1 MRLKPI
7 STSNGDRHS
16 GVLWAVLCLFVLC
29 LLPALAQKK
38 VKTAPQTDDRVY
50 LVHSDELRYDQ
61 FGPVPDAQIVKGK
74 VQFMHKGARM
84 WCDSAYFYQ
93 QTNSFRAFGHV
104 RMVQGD
110 TLSLTC
116 ERAFYDGQAQMMEA
130 RQNVWLKHRGQT
142 LNTDSLN
149 YDRLYNNAY
158 FFEGGTLT
166 DKNQKLVADWGQY
179 NTQTRE
185 AVFYYNVKMIEGDR
199 VITTDTLHYD
209 TQSSMAHVL
218 GPSKITSKTGVIE
231 TRDGYFDTKTSKSKL
246 FGRSTV
252 NDKDKT
258 ITGDSLYYDDKTG
271 QSEGYGDVIYVDKK
285 NNNSLLCQRFNYN
298 EKTGK
303 GWATGKLLAKDY
315 SQKDT
320 LYVHADSVKLFTYN
334 INTDSVYRLAHCFR
348 HVRAYRTD
356 VQAVCDSMV
365 ANSKD
370 SCLTMYRDPIVWNA
384 NRQLLGEVIKIYMQD
399 STVREAHVLGQALS
413 VEQMPDSVH
422 FNQLS
427 SRDMFAYFVE
437 GNVRRNDAISNVR
450 SIYYSV
456 DEKDSTLIGLNYLET
471 DTMRMYISPQRKL
484 EKIWTCRFEATLYPM
499 TQIPPGKERLE
510 AFGWFDYVR
519 PLNKDDLYEW
529 RPKAAGTELKKVQP
543 RVLPKQRLDDD
554 EKSGGNTNS
563 DKEKTTEQ
571 ATKQL
576 AVDDENNTDAVATK
590 AKSAVKAS
598 AKKGSSA
605 ATAKKSTAKNRI
617 TTANRKSK

>member
-1 MRLKPI
+1 MRLKTI
-7 STSNGDRHS
+7 STSNGDWHS
-16 GVLWAVLCLFVLC
+16 GALWALLCLFVLS

-38 VKTAPQTDDRVY
+38 VKTAPKTDDRVY

-61 FGPVPDAQIVKGK
+61 YGLVPDAQIVKGN
-74 VQFMHKGARM
+74 VQFMHKGAKM

-110 TLSLTC
+110 TLSC
-116 ERAFYDGQAQMMEA
+116 ESAYYDGQAQLMEA
-130 RQNVWLKHRGQT
+130 RKNVWLKHRGQT

-185 AVFYYNVKMIEGDR
+185 AVFYYNVKMIENDR
-199 VITTDTLHYD
+199 IITTDTLQYN
-209 TQSSMAHVL
+209 TLTSMAHVL
-218 GPSKITSKTGVIE
+218 GPSQITSKTGVIE
-231 TRDGYFDTKTSKSKL
+231 TRDGYLNTKTSMSTL
-246 FGRSTV
+246 YGRSTV

-271 QSEGYGDVIYVDKK
+271 QSEGYGDVVYVDKK
-285 NNNSLLCQRFNYN
+285 NKNSLLCQRFKYN
-298 EKTGK
+298 EKTGA

-320 LYVHADSVKLFTYN
+320 LYVHADSVKFFTYN
-334 INTDSVYRLAHCFR
+334 INTDSVYRMAHCFK
-348 HVRAYRTD
+348 HVRAYRH

-399 STVREAHVLGQALS
+399 STVKEAHVLGQALS

-427 SRDMFAYFVE
+427 SKDMFAYFID
-437 GNVRRNDAISNVR
+437 GNVRRNDAVSNVR
-450 SIYYSV
+450 SIYFSV
-456 DEKDSTLIGLNYLET
+456 DDKDSTLIGLNYLET
-471 DTMRMYISPQRKL
+471 DTMRMFISAERQL
-484 EKIWTCRFEATLYPM
+484 QKIWTCRFEATLYPM
-499 TQIPPGKERLE
+499 SQIPPGKEKLE

-519 PLNKDDLYEW
+519 PLNKDDLFEW
-529 RPKAAGTELKKVQP
+529 RPKAAGSELKKVQP
-543 RVLPKQRLDDD
+543 RTLPKQRLNDEDGTKQSNAQVPTQATGNVAD
-554 EKSGGNTNS
+554 EKI
-563 DKEKTTEQ
+563 
-571 ATKQL
+571 
-576 AVDDENNTDAVATK
+576 VDAVKTDGSAAAK
-590 AKSAVKAS
+590 AKSASAS
-598 AKKGSSA
+598 NAKTTK
-605 ATAKKSTAKNRI
+605 KKSSTSSTTKKTAAKG
-617 TTANRKSK
+617 

>member
-1 MRLKPI
+1 MRLKTI
-7 STSNGDRHS
+7 STSNGDWHS
-16 GVLWAVLCLFVLC
+16 GALWALLCLFVLS

-38 VKTAPQTDDRVY
+38 VKTAPKTDDRVY

-61 FGPVPDAQIVKGK
+61 YGLVPDAQIVKGH
-74 VQFMHKGARM
+74 VQFMHKGAKM

-116 ERAFYDGQAQMMEA
+116 ERAYYDGQAQLMEA
-130 RQNVWLKHRGQT
+130 RKNVWLKHRGQT

-185 AVFYYNVKMIEGDR
+185 AVFYYNVKMIENDR
-199 VITTDTLHYD
+199 IITTDTLQYN
-209 TQSSMAHVL
+209 TLTSMAHVL
-218 GPSKITSKTGVIE
+218 GPSQITSKTGVIE
-231 TRDGYFDTKTSKSKL
+231 TRDGYLNTKTSMSTL
-246 FGRSTV
+246 YGRSTV

-271 QSEGYGDVIYVDKK
+271 QSEGYGDVVYVDKK
-285 NNNSLLCQRFNYN
+285 NKNSLLCQRFKYN
-298 EKTGK
+298 EKTGI
-303 GWATGKLLAKDY
+303 GWATGKLFAKDY

-320 LYVHADSVKLFTYN
+320 LYVHADSVKFFTYN
-334 INTDSVYRLAHCFR
+334 INTDSVYRMAHCFK
-348 HVRAYRTD
+348 HVRAYRQD

-399 STVREAHVLGQALS
+399 STVKEAHVLGQALS

-427 SRDMFAYFVE
+427 SKDMFAYFID
-437 GNVRRNDAISNVR
+437 GNVRRNDAVSNVR
-450 SIYYSV
+450 SIYFSV
-456 DEKDSTLIGLNYLET
+456 DDKDSTLIGLNYLET
-471 DTMRMYISPQRKL
+471 DTMRMFISAERQL
-484 EKIWTCRFEATLYPM
+484 QKIWTCRFEATLYPM
-499 TQIPPGKERLE
+499 SQIPPGKEKLE

-519 PLNKDDLYEW
+519 PLNKDDLFEW
-529 RPKAAGTELKKVQP
+529 RPKAAGSELKKVQP
-543 RVLPKQRLDDD
+543 RTLPKQRLNDEDGTKQSNAQVPTQATGNVAD
-554 EKSGGNTNS
+554 EKI
-563 DKEKTTEQ
+563 
-571 ATKQL
+571 
-576 AVDDENNTDAVATK
+576 VDAVKTDGSAAAK
-590 AKSAVKAS
+590 AKSASAS
-598 AKKGSSA
+598 NAKTTK
-605 ATAKKSTAKNRI
+605 KKSSTSSTTKKTAAKG
-617 TTANRKSK
+617 

>member
-1 MRLKPI
+1 MRLKTI
-7 STSNGDRHS
+7 STSNGDWHS
-16 GVLWAVLCLFVLC
+16 GALWALLCLFVLS
-29 LLPALAQKK
+29 LLPALAKKK
-38 VKTAPQTDDRVY
+38 VKTAPKTDDRVY

-61 FGPVPDAQIVKGK
+61 YGLVPDAQIVKGH
-74 VQFMHKGARM
+74 VQFMHKGAKM

-116 ERAFYDGQAQMMEA
+116 ERAYYDGQAQLMEA
-130 RQNVWLKHRGQT
+130 RKNVWLKHRGQT

-185 AVFYYNVKMIEGDR
+185 AVFYYNVKMIENDR
-199 VITTDTLHYD
+199 IITTDTLQYN
-209 TQSSMAHVL
+209 TLTSMAHVL
-218 GPSKITSKTGVIE
+218 GPSQITSKTGVIE
-231 TRDGYFDTKTSKSKL
+231 TRDGYLNTKTSMSTL
-246 FGRSTV
+246 YGRSTV

-271 QSEGYGDVIYVDKK
+271 QSEGYGDVVYVDKK
-285 NNNSLLCQRFNYN
+285 NKNSLLCQRFKYN
-298 EKTGK
+298 EKTGV
-303 GWATGKLLAKDY
+303 GWATGKLFAKDY

-320 LYVHADSVKLFTYN
+320 LYVHADSVKFFTYN
-334 INTDSVYRLAHCFR
+334 INTDSVYRMAHCFK
-348 HVRAYRTD
+348 HVRAYRQD

-399 STVREAHVLGQALS
+399 STVKEAHVLGQALS

-427 SRDMFAYFVE
+427 SKDMFAYFID
-437 GNVRRNDAISNVR
+437 GNVRRNDAVSNVR
-450 SIYYSV
+450 SIYFSV
-456 DEKDSTLIGLNYLET
+456 DDKDSTLIGLNYLET
-471 DTMRMYISPQRKL
+471 DTMRMFISAERQL
-484 EKIWTCRFEATLYPM
+484 QKIWTCRFEATLYPM
-499 TQIPPGKERLE
+499 SQIPPGKEKLE

-519 PLNKDDLYEW
+519 PLNKDDLFEW
-529 RPKAAGTELKKVQP
+529 RPKAAGSELKKVQP
-543 RVLPKQRLDDD
+543 RTLPKQRLNDEDGTKQSNAQVPTQATGNVAD
-554 EKSGGNTNS
+554 EKI
-563 DKEKTTEQ
+563 
-571 ATKQL
+571 
-576 AVDDENNTDAVATK
+576 VDAVKTDGSAAAK
-590 AKSAVKAS
+590 AKSASAS
-598 AKKGSSA
+598 NAKTTK
-605 ATAKKSTAKNRI
+605 KKSSTSSTTKKTAAKG
-617 TTANRKSK
+617 

>member
-1 MRLKPI
+1 MRLKTI
-7 STSNGDRHS
+7 STSNGDWHS
-16 GVLWAVLCLFVLC
+16 GALWALLCLFVLS

-38 VKTAPQTDDRVY
+38 VKTAPKTDDRVY

-61 FGPVPDAQIVKGK
+61 YGLVPDAQIVKGN
-74 VQFMHKGARM
+74 VQFMHKGAKM

-116 ERAFYDGQAQMMEA
+116 ERAYYDGQAQLMEA
-130 RQNVWLKHRGQT
+130 RKNVWLKHRGQT

-185 AVFYYNVKMIEGDR
+185 AVFYYNVKMIENDR
-199 VITTDTLHYD
+199 IIATDTLQYN
-209 TQSSMAHVL
+209 TLTSMAHVL
-218 GPSKITSKTGVIE
+218 GPSQITSKTGVIE
-231 TRDGYFDTKTSKSKL
+231 TRDGYLNTKTSMSTL
-246 FGRSTV
+246 YGRSTV

-271 QSEGYGDVIYVDKK
+271 QSEGYGDVVYVDKK
-285 NNNSLLCQRFNYN
+285 NKNSLLCQRFKYN
-298 EKTGK
+298 EKTGV

-320 LYVHADSVKLFTYN
+320 LYVHADSVKFFTYN
-334 INTDSVYRLAHCFR
+334 INTDSVYRMAHCFK
-348 HVRAYRTD
+348 HVRAYRQD

-399 STVREAHVLGQALS
+399 STVKEAHVLGQALS

-427 SRDMFAYFVE
+427 SKDMFAYFID
-437 GNVRRNDAISNVR
+437 GNVRRNDAVSNVR
-450 SIYYSV
+450 SIYFSV
-456 DEKDSTLIGLNYLET
+456 DDKDSTLIGLNYLET
-471 DTMRMYISPQRKL
+471 DTMRMFISAERQL
-484 EKIWTCRFEATLYPM
+484 QKIWTCRFEATLYPM
-499 TQIPPGKERLE
+499 SQIPPGKEKLE

-519 PLNKDDLYEW
+519 PLNKDDLFEW
-529 RPKAAGTELKKVQP
+529 RPKAAGSELKKVQP
-543 RVLPKQRLDDD
+543 RTLPKQRLNDADGTKQSNAQVPTQATGNVAD
-554 EKSGGNTNS
+554 EKI
-563 DKEKTTEQ
+563 
-571 ATKQL
+571 
-576 AVDDENNTDAVATK
+576 VDAVKTDGSAAAK
-590 AKSAVKAS
+590 AKSASAS
-598 AKKGSSA
+598 NAKTTK
-605 ATAKKSTAKNRI
+605 KKSSTSSTTKKTAAKG
-617 TTANRKSK
+617 

>member
-1 MRLKPI
+1 MRLKTI
-7 STSNGDRHS
+7 STSNGDWHS
-16 GVLWAVLCLFVLC
+16 GALWALLCLFVLS

-38 VKTAPQTDDRVY
+38 VKTAPKTDDRVY

-61 FGPVPDAQIVKGK
+61 YGLVPDAQIVKGH
-74 VQFMHKGARM
+74 VQFMHKGAKM

-116 ERAFYDGQAQMMEA
+116 ERAYYDGQAQLMEA
-130 RQNVWLKHRGQT
+130 RKNVWLKHRGQT

-185 AVFYYNVKMIEGDR
+185 AVFYYNVKMIENDR
-199 VITTDTLHYD
+199 IITTDTLQYN
-209 TQSSMAHVL
+209 TLTSMAHVL
-218 GPSKITSKTGVIE
+218 GPSQITSKTGVIE
-231 TRDGYFDTKTSKSKL
+231 TRDGYLNTKTSMSTL
-246 FGRSTV
+246 YGRSTV

-271 QSEGYGDVIYVDKK
+271 QSEGYGDVVYVDKK
-285 NNNSLLCQRFNYN
+285 NKNSLLCQRFKYN
-298 EKTGK
+298 EKTGA

-320 LYVHADSVKLFTYN
+320 LYVHADSVKFFTYN
-334 INTDSVYRLAHCFR
+334 INTDSVYRMAHCFK
-348 HVRAYRTD
+348 HVRAYRQD

-399 STVREAHVLGQALS
+399 STVKEAHVLGQALS

-427 SRDMFAYFVE
+427 SKDMFAYFID
-437 GNVRRNDAISNVR
+437 GNVRRNDAVSNVR
-450 SIYYSV
+450 SIYFSV
-456 DEKDSTLIGLNYLET
+456 DDKDSTLIGLNYLET
-471 DTMRMYISPQRKL
+471 DTMRMFISAERQL
-484 EKIWTCRFEATLYPM
+484 QKIWTCRFEATLYPM
-499 TQIPPGKERLE
+499 SQIPPGKEKLE

-519 PLNKDDLYEW
+519 PLNKDDLFEW
-529 RPKAAGTELKKVQP
+529 RPKAAGSELKKVQP
-543 RVLPKQRLDDD
+543 RTLPKQRLNDEDGTKQSNAQVPTQATGNVAD
-554 EKSGGNTNS
+554 EKI
-563 DKEKTTEQ
+563 
-571 ATKQL
+571 
-576 AVDDENNTDAVATK
+576 VDAVKTGGSAAAK
-590 AKSAVKAS
+590 AKSASAS
-598 AKKGSSA
+598 NAKTTK
-605 ATAKKSTAKNRI
+605 KKSSTSSTTKKTAAKG
-617 TTANRKSK
+617 

>member
-1 MRLKPI
+1 MRLKTI
-7 STSNGDRHS
+7 STSNGDWHS
-16 GVLWAVLCLFVLC
+16 GALWALLCLFVLS

-38 VKTAPQTDDRVY
+38 VKTAPKTDDRVY

-61 FGPVPDAQIVKGK
+61 YGLVPDAQIVKGN
-74 VQFMHKGARM
+74 VQFMHKGAKM

-116 ERAFYDGQAQMMEA
+116 ERAYYDGQAQLMEA
-130 RQNVWLKHRGQT
+130 RKNVWLKHRGQT

-185 AVFYYNVKMIEGDR
+185 AVFYYNVKMIENDR
-199 VITTDTLHYD
+199 IITTDTLQYN
-209 TQSSMAHVL
+209 TLTSMAHVL
-218 GPSKITSKTGVIE
+218 GPSQITSKTGVIE
-231 TRDGYFDTKTSKSKL
+231 TRDGYLNTKTSMSTL
-246 FGRSTV
+246 YGRSTV

-271 QSEGYGDVIYVDKK
+271 QSEGYGDVVYVDKK
-285 NNNSLLCQRFNYN
+285 NKNSLLCQRFKYN
-298 EKTGK
+298 EKTGA

-320 LYVHADSVKLFTYN
+320 LYVHADSVKFFTYN
-334 INTDSVYRLAHCFR
+334 INTDSVYRMAHCFK
-348 HVRAYRTD
+348 HVRAYRQD

-399 STVREAHVLGQALS
+399 STVKEAHVLGQALS

-427 SRDMFAYFVE
+427 SKDMFAYFID
-437 GNVRRNDAISNVR
+437 GNVRRNDAVSNVR
-450 SIYYSV
+450 SIYFSV
-456 DEKDSTLIGLNYLET
+456 DDKDSTLIGLNYLET
-471 DTMRMYISPQRKL
+471 DTMRMFISAERQL
-484 EKIWTCRFEATLYPM
+484 QKIWTCRFDATLYPM
-499 TQIPPGKERLE
+499 SQIPPGKEKLE

-519 PLNKDDLYEW
+519 PLNKDDLFEW
-529 RPKAAGTELKKVQP
+529 RPKAAGSELKKVQP
-543 RVLPKQRLDDD
+543 RTLPKQRLNDEDGTKQSNAQVPTQATGNVAD
-554 EKSGGNTNS
+554 EKI
-563 DKEKTTEQ
+563 
-571 ATKQL
+571 
-576 AVDDENNTDAVATK
+576 VDAVKTDGSAAAK
-590 AKSAVKAS
+590 AKSASAS
-598 AKKGSSA
+598 NAKTTK
-605 ATAKKSTAKNRI
+605 KKSSTSSTTKKTAAKG
-617 TTANRKSK
+617 

>member
-1 MRLKPI
+1 MRLKTI
-7 STSNGDRHS
+7 STSNGDWHS
-16 GVLWAVLCLFVLC
+16 GALWALLCLFVLS

-38 VKTAPQTDDRVY
+38 VKTAPKTDDRVY

-61 FGPVPDAQIVKGK
+61 YGLVPDAQIVKGN
-74 VQFMHKGARM
+74 VQFMHKGAKM

-116 ERAFYDGQAQMMEA
+116 ERAYYDGQAQLMEA
-130 RQNVWLKHRGQT
+130 RKNVWLKHRGQT

-185 AVFYYNVKMIEGDR
+185 AVFYYNVKMIENDR
-199 VITTDTLHYD
+199 IITTDTLQYN
-209 TQSSMAHVL
+209 TLTSMAHVL
-218 GPSKITSKTGVIE
+218 GPSQMTSKTGVIE
-231 TRDGYFDTKTSKSKL
+231 TRDGYLNTKTSMSTL
-246 FGRSTV
+246 YGRSTV

-271 QSEGYGDVIYVDKK
+271 QSEGYGDVVYVDKK
-285 NNNSLLCQRFNYN
+285 NKNSLLCQRFKYN
-298 EKTGK
+298 EKTGV
-303 GWATGKLLAKDY
+303 GWATGKLFAKDY

-320 LYVHADSVKLFTYN
+320 LYVHADSVKFFTYN
-334 INTDSVYRLAHCFR
+334 INTDSVYRMAHCFK
-348 HVRAYRTD
+348 HVRAYRQD

-399 STVREAHVLGQALS
+399 STVKEAHVLGQALS

-427 SRDMFAYFVE
+427 SKDMFAYFID
-437 GNVRRNDAISNVR
+437 GNVRRNDAVSNVR
-450 SIYYSV
+450 SIYFSV
-456 DEKDSTLIGLNYLET
+456 DDKDSTLIGLNYLET
-471 DTMRMYISPQRKL
+471 DTMRMFISAERQL
-484 EKIWTCRFEATLYPM
+484 QKIWTCRFEATLYPM
-499 TQIPPGKERLE
+499 SQIPPGKEKLE

-519 PLNKDDLYEW
+519 PLNKDDLFEW
-529 RPKAAGTELKKVQP
+529 RPKAAGSELKKVQP
-543 RVLPKQRLDDD
+543 RTLPKQRLNDEDGTKQSNAQVPTQATGNVAD
-554 EKSGGNTNS
+554 EKI
-563 DKEKTTEQ
+563 
-571 ATKQL
+571 
-576 AVDDENNTDAVATK
+576 VDAVKTDGSAAAK
-590 AKSAVKAS
+590 AKSASAS
-598 AKKGSSA
+598 NAKTTK
-605 ATAKKSTAKNRI
+605 KKSSTSSTTKKTAAKG
-617 TTANRKSK
+617 

>member
-1 MRLKPI
+1 MRLKTI
-7 STSNGDRHS
+7 STSNGDWHS
-16 GVLWAVLCLFVLC
+16 GALWALLCLFVLS

-38 VKTAPQTDDRVY
+38 VKTAPKTDDRVY

-61 FGPVPDAQIVKGK
+61 YGLVPDAQIVKGN
-74 VQFMHKGARM
+74 VQFMHKGAKM

-116 ERAFYDGQAQMMEA
+116 ERAYYDGQAQLMEA
-130 RQNVWLKHRGQT
+130 RKNVWLKHRGQT

-166 DKNQKLVADWGQY
+166 DKSQKLVADWGQY

-185 AVFYYNVKMIEGDR
+185 AVFYYNVKMIENDR
-199 VITTDTLHYD
+199 IITTDTLQYN
-209 TQSSMAHVL
+209 TLTSMAHVL
-218 GPSKITSKTGVIE
+218 GPSQITSKTGVIE
-231 TRDGYFDTKTSKSKL
+231 TRDGYLNTKTSMSTL
-246 FGRSTV
+246 YGRSTV

-271 QSEGYGDVIYVDKK
+271 QSEGYGEVVYVDKK
-285 NNNSLLCQRFNYN
+285 NKNSLLCQRFKYN
-298 EKTGK
+298 EKTGA

-320 LYVHADSVKLFTYN
+320 LYVHADSVKFFTYN
-334 INTDSVYRLAHCFR
+334 INTDSVYRMAHCFK
-348 HVRAYRTD
+348 HVRAYRQD

-399 STVREAHVLGQALS
+399 STVKEAHVLGQALS

-427 SRDMFAYFVE
+427 SKDMFAYFID
-437 GNVRRNDAISNVR
+437 GNVRRNDAVSNVR
-450 SIYYSV
+450 SIYFSV
-456 DEKDSTLIGLNYLET
+456 DDKDSTLIGLNYLET
-471 DTMRMYISPQRKL
+471 DTMRMFISAERQL
-484 EKIWTCRFEATLYPM
+484 QKIWTCRFEATLYPM
-499 TQIPPGKERLE
+499 SQIPPGKEKLE

-519 PLNKDDLYEW
+519 PLNKDDLFEW
-529 RPKAAGTELKKVQP
+529 RPKAAGSELKKVQP
-543 RVLPKQRLDDD
+543 RTLPKQRLNDEDGTKQSNAQVPTQATGNVAD
-554 EKSGGNTNS
+554 EKI
-563 DKEKTTEQ
+563 
-571 ATKQL
+571 
-576 AVDDENNTDAVATK
+576 VDAVKTDGSAAAK
-590 AKSAVKAS
+590 AKSASAS
-598 AKKGSSA
+598 NAKTTK
-605 ATAKKSTAKNRI
+605 KKSSTSSTTKKTAAKG
-617 TTANRKSK
+617 

>member
-1 MRLKPI
+1 MRLKTI
-7 STSNGDRHS
+7 STSNGDWHS
-16 GVLWAVLCLFVLC
+16 GALWALLCLFVLS

-38 VKTAPQTDDRVY
+38 VKTAPKTDDRVY

-61 FGPVPDAQIVKGK
+61 YGLVPDAQIVKGN
-74 VQFMHKGARM
+74 VQFMHKGAKM

-116 ERAFYDGQAQMMEA
+116 ERAYYDGQAQLMEA
-130 RQNVWLKHRGQT
+130 RKNVWLKHRGQT

-185 AVFYYNVKMIEGDR
+185 AVFYYNVKMIENDR
-199 VITTDTLHYD
+199 IITTDTLQYN
-209 TQSSMAHVL
+209 TLTSMAHVL
-218 GPSKITSKTGVIE
+218 GPSQITSKTGVIE
-231 TRDGYFDTKTSKSKL
+231 TRDGYLNTKTSMSTL
-246 FGRSTV
+246 YGRSTV

-271 QSEGYGDVIYVDKK
+271 QSEGYGDVVYVDKK
-285 NNNSLLCQRFNYN
+285 NKNSLLCQRFKYN
-298 EKTGK
+298 EKTGA

-320 LYVHADSVKLFTYN
+320 LYVHADSVKFFTYN
-334 INTDSVYRLAHCFR
+334 INTDSVYRMAHCFK
-348 HVRAYRTD
+348 HVRAYRQD

-399 STVREAHVLGQALS
+399 STVKEAHVLGQALS

-427 SRDMFAYFVE
+427 SKDMFAYFID
-437 GNVRRNDAISNVR
+437 GNVRRNDAVSNVR
-450 SIYYSV
+450 SIYFSV
-456 DEKDSTLIGLNYLET
+456 DDKDSTLIGLNYLET
-471 DTMRMYISPQRKL
+471 DTMRMFISAERQL
-484 EKIWTCRFEATLYPM
+484 QKIWTCRFEATLYPM
-499 TQIPPGKERLE
+499 SQIPPGKEKLE

-519 PLNKDDLYEW
+519 PLNKDDLFEW
-529 RPKAAGTELKKVQP
+529 RPKAAGSELKKVQP
-543 RVLPKQRLDDD
+543 RTLPKQRLNDEDGTKQSNAQVPTQATGNVAD
-554 EKSGGNTNS
+554 EKI
-563 DKEKTTEQ
+563 
-571 ATKQL
+571 
-576 AVDDENNTDAVATK
+576 VDAVKTDGSAAAK
-590 AKSAVKAS
+590 AKS
-598 AKKGSSA
+598 SSA
-605 ATAKKSTAKNRI
+605 SNVKTTKKKSSTSSTTKKTAAKG
-617 TTANRKSK
+617 

>member
-1 MRLKPI
+1 MRLKTI
-7 STSNGDRHS
+7 STSNGDWHS
-16 GVLWAVLCLFVLC
+16 GALWALLCLFVLS

-38 VKTAPQTDDRVY
+38 VKTAPKTDDRVY

-61 FGPVPDAQIVKGK
+61 YGLVPDAQIVKGN
-74 VQFMHKGARM
+74 VQFMHKGAKM

-116 ERAFYDGQAQMMEA
+116 ERAYYDGQAQLMEA
-130 RQNVWLKHRGQT
+130 RKNVWLKHRGQT

-185 AVFYYNVKMIEGDR
+185 AVFYYNVKMIENDR
-199 VITTDTLHYD
+199 IITTDTLQYN
-209 TQSSMAHVL
+209 TLTSMAHVL
-218 GPSKITSKTGVIE
+218 GPSQITSKTGVIE
-231 TRDGYFDTKTSKSKL
+231 TRDGYLNTKTSMSTL
-246 FGRSTV
+246 YGRSTV

-271 QSEGYGDVIYVDKK
+271 QSEGYGDVVYVDKK
-285 NNNSLLCQRFNYN
+285 NKNSLLCQRFKYN
-298 EKTGK
+298 EKTGA

-320 LYVHADSVKLFTYN
+320 LYVHADSVKFFTYN
-334 INTDSVYRLAHCFR
+334 INTDSVYRMAHCFK
-348 HVRAYRTD
+348 HVRAYRQD

-399 STVREAHVLGQALS
+399 STVKEAHVLGQALS

-427 SRDMFAYFVE
+427 SKDMFAYFID
-437 GNVRRNDAISNVR
+437 GNVRRNDAVSNVR
-450 SIYYSV
+450 SIYFSV
-456 DEKDSTLIGLNYLET
+456 DDKDSTLIGLNYLET
-471 DTMRMYISPQRKL
+471 DTMRMFISAERQL
-484 EKIWTCRFEATLYPM
+484 QKIWTCRFEATLYPM
-499 TQIPPGKERLE
+499 SQIPPGKEKLE

-519 PLNKDDLYEW
+519 PLNKDDLFEW
-529 RPKAAGTELKKVQP
+529 RPKAAGSELKKVQP
-543 RVLPKQRLDDD
+543 RTLPKQRLND
-554 EKSGGNTNS
+554 EDG
-563 DKEKTTEQ
+563 
-571 ATKQL
+571 TKQSN
-576 AVDDENNTDAVATK
+576 AQVPTQTTGNVAEEKIVDAVKTDGSAAAK
-590 AKSAVKAS
+590 AKSVLAS
-598 AKKGSSA
+598 NGKTTK
-605 ATAKKSTAKNRI
+605 KKSSTLSKTKKTAAKR
-617 TTANRKSK
+617 

>member
-1 MRLKPI
+1 MRLKTI
-7 STSNGDRHS
+7 STSNGDWHS
-16 GVLWAVLCLFVLC
+16 GALWALLCLFVLS

-38 VKTAPQTDDRVY
+38 VKTAPKTDDRVY

-61 FGPVPDAQIVKGK
+61 YGLVPDAQIVKGN
-74 VQFMHKGARM
+74 VQFMHKGAKM

-116 ERAFYDGQAQMMEA
+116 ERAYYDGQAQLMEA
-130 RQNVWLKHRGQT
+130 RKNVWLKHRGQT

-185 AVFYYNVKMIEGDR
+185 AVFYYNVKMIENDR
-199 VITTDTLHYD
+199 IITTDTLQYN
-209 TQSSMAHVL
+209 TLTSMAHVL
-218 GPSKITSKTGVIE
+218 GPSQITSKTGVIE
-231 TRDGYFDTKTSKSKL
+231 TRDGYLNTKTSMSTL
-246 FGRSTV
+246 YGRSTV

-271 QSEGYGDVIYVDKK
+271 QSEGYGDVVYVDKK
-285 NNNSLLCQRFNYN
+285 NKNSLLCQRFKYN
-298 EKTGK
+298 EKTGT

-320 LYVHADSVKLFTYN
+320 LYVHADSVKFFTYN
-334 INTDSVYRLAHCFR
+334 INTDSVYRMAHCFK
-348 HVRAYRTD
+348 HVRAYRQD

-399 STVREAHVLGQALS
+399 STVKEAHVLGQALS
-413 VEQMPDSVH
+413 VEQMSDSVH

-427 SRDMFAYFVE
+427 SKDMFAYFID
-437 GNVRRNDAISNVR
+437 GNVRRNDAVSNVR
-450 SIYYSV
+450 SIYFSV
-456 DEKDSTLIGLNYLET
+456 DDKDSTLIGLNYLET
-471 DTMRMYISPQRKL
+471 DTMRMFISAERQL
-484 EKIWTCRFEATLYPM
+484 QKIWTCRFEATLYPM
-499 TQIPPGKERLE
+499 SQIPPGKEKLE

-519 PLNKDDLYEW
+519 PLNKDDLFEW
-529 RPKAAGTELKKVQP
+529 RPKAAGSELKKVQP
-543 RVLPKQRLDDD
+543 RTLPKQRLND
-554 EKSGGNTNS
+554 EDG
-563 DKEKTTEQ
+563 
-571 ATKQL
+571 TKQSN
-576 AVDDENNTDAVATK
+576 AQVPTQTTGNVAEEKIVDAVKTDGSAAAK
-590 AKSAVKAS
+590 AKSASAS
-598 AKKGSSA
+598 NAKTTK
-605 ATAKKSTAKNRI
+605 KKSSTSSTTKKTAAKG
-617 TTANRKSK
+617 

>member
-1 MRLKPI
+1 MRLKTI
-7 STSNGDRHS
+7 STSNGDWHS
-16 GVLWAVLCLFVLC
+16 GALWALLCLFVLS

-38 VKTAPQTDDRVY
+38 VKTAPKTDDRVY

-61 FGPVPDAQIVKGK
+61 YGLVPDAQIVKGN
-74 VQFMHKGARM
+74 VQFMHKGAKM

-116 ERAFYDGQAQMMEA
+116 ERAYYDGQAQLMEA
-130 RQNVWLKHRGQT
+130 RKNVWLKHRGQT

-185 AVFYYNVKMIEGDR
+185 AVFYYNVKMIENDR
-199 VITTDTLHYD
+199 IITTDTLQYN
-209 TQSSMAHVL
+209 TLTSMAHVL
-218 GPSKITSKTGVIE
+218 GPSQITSKTGVIE
-231 TRDGYFDTKTSKSKL
+231 TRDGYLNTKTSMSTL
-246 FGRSTV
+246 YGRSTV

-271 QSEGYGDVIYVDKK
+271 QSEGYGDVVYVDKK
-285 NNNSLLCQRFNYN
+285 NKNSLLCQRFKYN
-298 EKTGK
+298 EKTGV
-303 GWATGKLLAKDY
+303 GWATGKLFAKDY

-320 LYVHADSVKLFTYN
+320 LYVHADSVKFFTYN
-334 INTDSVYRLAHCFR
+334 INTDSVYRMAHCFK
-348 HVRAYRTD
+348 HVRAYRQD

-399 STVREAHVLGQALS
+399 STVKEAHVLGQALS

-427 SRDMFAYFVE
+427 SKDMFAYFID
-437 GNVRRNDAISNVR
+437 GNVRRNDAVSNVR
-450 SIYYSV
+450 SIYFSV
-456 DEKDSTLIGLNYLET
+456 DDKDSTLIGLNYLET
-471 DTMRMYISPQRKL
+471 DTMRMFISAERQL
-484 EKIWTCRFEATLYPM
+484 QKIWTCRFEATLYPM
-499 TQIPPGKERLE
+499 SQIPPGKEKLE

-519 PLNKDDLYEW
+519 PLNKDDLFEW
-529 RPKAAGTELKKVQP
+529 RPKAAGSELKKVQP
-543 RVLPKQRLDDD
+543 RTLSKQRLNDEDGTKQSNAQVPTQATGNVAD
-554 EKSGGNTNS
+554 EKI
-563 DKEKTTEQ
+563 
-571 ATKQL
+571 
-576 AVDDENNTDAVATK
+576 VDAVKTDGSAAAK
-590 AKSAVKAS
+590 AKSASAS
-598 AKKGSSA
+598 NAKTTK
-605 ATAKKSTAKNRI
+605 KKSSTSSTTKKTAAKG
-617 TTANRKSK
+617 

>member
-1 MRLKPI
+1 MRLKTI
-7 STSNGDRHS
+7 STSNGDWHS
-16 GVLWAVLCLFVLC
+16 GALWALLCLFVLS

-38 VKTAPQTDDRVY
+38 VKTAPKTDDRVY

-61 FGPVPDAQIVKGK
+61 YGLVPDAQIVKGH
-74 VQFMHKGARM
+74 VQFMHKGAKM

-116 ERAFYDGQAQMMEA
+116 ERAYYDGQAQLMEA
-130 RQNVWLKHRGQT
+130 RKNVWLKHRGQT

-185 AVFYYNVKMIEGDR
+185 AVFYYNVKMIENDR
-199 VITTDTLHYD
+199 IITTDTLQYN
-209 TQSSMAHVL
+209 TLTSMAHVL
-218 GPSKITSKTGVIE
+218 GPSQITSKTGVIE
-231 TRDGYFDTKTSKSKL
+231 TRDGYLNTKTSMSTL
-246 FGRSTV
+246 YGRSTV

-271 QSEGYGDVIYVDKK
+271 QSEGYGDVVYVDKK
-285 NNNSLLCQRFNYN
+285 NKNSLLCQRFKYN
-298 EKTGK
+298 EKTGA

-320 LYVHADSVKLFTYN
+320 LYVHADSVKFFTYN
-334 INTDSVYRLAHCFR
+334 INTDSVYRMAHCFK
-348 HVRAYRTD
+348 HVRAYRQD

-399 STVREAHVLGQALS
+399 STVKEAHVLGQALS

-427 SRDMFAYFVE
+427 SKDMFAYFID
-437 GNVRRNDAISNVR
+437 GNVRRNDAVSNVR
-450 SIYYSV
+450 SIYFSV
-456 DEKDSTLIGLNYLET
+456 DDKDSTLIGLNYLET
-471 DTMRMYISPQRKL
+471 DTMRMFISAERQL
-484 EKIWTCRFEATLYPM
+484 QKIWTCRFEATLYPM
-499 TQIPPGKERLE
+499 SQIPPGKEKLE

-519 PLNKDDLYEW
+519 PLNKDDLFEW
-529 RPKAAGTELKKVQP
+529 RPKAAGSELKKVQP
-543 RVLPKQRLDDD
+543 RTLPKQRLNDEDGTKQSNAQVPTQATGNVAD
-554 EKSGGNTNS
+554 EKI
-563 DKEKTTEQ
+563 
-571 ATKQL
+571 
-576 AVDDENNTDAVATK
+576 VDAVKTDGSAAVK
-590 AKSAVKAS
+590 AKSASAS
-598 AKKGSSA
+598 NAKTTK
-605 ATAKKSTAKNRI
+605 KKSSTSSTTKKTAAKR
-617 TTANRKSK
+617 

>member
-1 MRLKPI
+1 MRLKTI
-7 STSNGDRHS
+7 STSNGDWHS
-16 GVLWAVLCLFVLC
+16 GALWALLCLFVLS

-38 VKTAPQTDDRVY
+38 VKTAPKTDDRVY
-50 LVHSDELRYDQ
+50 LVHSDEFRYDQ
-61 FGPVPDAQIVKGK
+61 YGLVPDAQIVKGN
-74 VQFMHKGARM
+74 VQFMHKGAKM

-116 ERAFYDGQAQMMEA
+116 ERAYYDGQAQLMEA
-130 RQNVWLKHRGQT
+130 RKNVWLKHRGQT

-185 AVFYYNVKMIEGDR
+185 AVFYYNVKMIENDR
-199 VITTDTLHYD
+199 IITTDTLQYN
-209 TQSSMAHVL
+209 TLTSMAHVL
-218 GPSKITSKTGVIE
+218 GPSQITSKTGVIE
-231 TRDGYFDTKTSKSKL
+231 TRDGYLNTKTSMSTL
-246 FGRSTV
+246 YGRSTV

-271 QSEGYGDVIYVDKK
+271 QSEGYGDVVYVDKK
-285 NNNSLLCQRFNYN
+285 NKNSLLCQRFKYN
-298 EKTGK
+298 EKTGV
-303 GWATGKLLAKDY
+303 GWATGKLFAKDY

-320 LYVHADSVKLFTYN
+320 LYVHADSVKFFTYN
-334 INTDSVYRLAHCFR
+334 INTDSVYRMAHCFK
-348 HVRAYRTD
+348 HVRAYRQD

-399 STVREAHVLGQALS
+399 STVKEAHVLGQALS

-427 SRDMFAYFVE
+427 SKDMFAYFID
-437 GNVRRNDAISNVR
+437 GNVRRNDAVSNVR
-450 SIYYSV
+450 SIYFSV
-456 DEKDSTLIGLNYLET
+456 DDKDSTLIGLNYLET
-471 DTMRMYISPQRKL
+471 DTMRMFISAERQL
-484 EKIWTCRFEATLYPM
+484 QKIWTCRFEATLYPM
-499 TQIPPGKERLE
+499 SQIPPGKEKLE

-519 PLNKDDLYEW
+519 PLNKDDLFEW
-529 RPKAAGTELKKVQP
+529 RPKAAGSELKKVQP
-543 RVLPKQRLDDD
+543 RTLPKQRLNDEDGTKQSNAQVPTQATGNVAD
-554 EKSGGNTNS
+554 EKI
-563 DKEKTTEQ
+563 
-571 ATKQL
+571 
-576 AVDDENNTDAVATK
+576 VDAVKTDGSAAAK
-590 AKSAVKAS
+590 AKSASAS
-598 AKKGSSA
+598 NAKTTKKKSSTSSTTKKT
-605 ATAKKSTAKNRI
+605 TAKG
-617 TTANRKSK
+617 

>member
-1 MRLKPI
+1 MRLKTI
-7 STSNGDRHS
+7 STSNGDWHS
-16 GVLWAVLCLFVLC
+16 GALWALLCLFVLS

-38 VKTAPQTDDRVY
+38 VKTAPKTDDRVY

-61 FGPVPDAQIVKGK
+61 YGLVPDAQIVKGN
-74 VQFMHKGARM
+74 VQFMHKGAKM

-116 ERAFYDGQAQMMEA
+116 ERAYYDGQAQLMEA
-130 RQNVWLKHRGQT
+130 RKNVWLKHRGQT

-185 AVFYYNVKMIEGDR
+185 AVFYYNVKMIENDR
-199 VITTDTLHYD
+199 IITTDTLQYN
-209 TQSSMAHVL
+209 TLTSMAHVL
-218 GPSKITSKTGVIE
+218 GPSQITSKTGVIE
-231 TRDGYFDTKTSKSKL
+231 TRDGYLNTKTSISTL
-246 FGRSTV
+246 YGRSTV

-271 QSEGYGDVIYVDKK
+271 QSEGYGDVVYVDKK
-285 NNNSLLCQRFNYN
+285 NKNSLLCQRFKYN
-298 EKTGK
+298 EKTGA

-320 LYVHADSVKLFTYN
+320 LYVHADSVKFFTYN
-334 INTDSVYRLAHCFR
+334 INTDSVYRMAHCFK
-348 HVRAYRTD
+348 HVRAYRQD

-399 STVREAHVLGQALS
+399 STVKEAHVLGQALS

-427 SRDMFAYFVE
+427 SKDMFAYFID
-437 GNVRRNDAISNVR
+437 GNVRRNDAVSNVR
-450 SIYYSV
+450 SIYFSV
-456 DEKDSTLIGLNYLET
+456 DDKDSTLIGLNYLET
-471 DTMRMYISPQRKL
+471 DTMRMFISAERQL
-484 EKIWTCRFEATLYPM
+484 QKIWTCRFEATLYPM
-499 TQIPPGKERLE
+499 SQIPPGKEKLE

-519 PLNKDDLYEW
+519 PLNKDDLFEW
-529 RPKAAGTELKKVQP
+529 RPKAAGSELKKVQP
-543 RVLPKQRLDDD
+543 RTLPKQRLNDEDGTKQSNAQVPTQATGNVAD
-554 EKSGGNTNS
+554 EKI
-563 DKEKTTEQ
+563 
-571 ATKQL
+571 
-576 AVDDENNTDAVATK
+576 VDAVKTDGSAAAK
-590 AKSAVKAS
+590 AKSASAS
-598 AKKGSSA
+598 NAKTTK
-605 ATAKKSTAKNRI
+605 KKSSTSSTTKKTAAKG
-617 TTANRKSK
+617 

>member
-1 MRLKPI
+1 MRLKTI
-7 STSNGDRHS
+7 STSNGDWHS
-16 GVLWAVLCLFVLC
+16 GALWALLCLFVLS

-38 VKTAPQTDDRVY
+38 VKTAPKTDDRVY

-61 FGPVPDAQIVKGK
+61 YGLVPDAQIVKGH
-74 VQFMHKGARM
+74 VQFMHKGAKM

-116 ERAFYDGQAQMMEA
+116 ERAYYDGQAQLMEA
-130 RQNVWLKHRGQT
+130 RKNVWLKHRGQT

-185 AVFYYNVKMIEGDR
+185 AVFYYNVKMIENDR
-199 VITTDTLHYD
+199 IITTDTLQYN
-209 TQSSMAHVL
+209 TLTSMAHVL
-218 GPSKITSKTGVIE
+218 GPSQITSKTGVIE
-231 TRDGYFDTKTSKSKL
+231 TRDGYLNTKTSMSTL
-246 FGRSTV
+246 YGRSTV

-271 QSEGYGDVIYVDKK
+271 QSEGYGNVVYVDKK
-285 NNNSLLCQRFNYN
+285 NKNSLLCQRFKYN
-298 EKTGK
+298 EKTGA

-320 LYVHADSVKLFTYN
+320 LYVHADSVKFFTYN
-334 INTDSVYRLAHCFR
+334 INTDSVYRMAHCFK
-348 HVRAYRTD
+348 HVRAYRQD

-399 STVREAHVLGQALS
+399 STVKEAHVLGQALS

-427 SRDMFAYFVE
+427 SKDMFAYFID
-437 GNVRRNDAISNVR
+437 GNVRRNDAVSNVR
-450 SIYYSV
+450 SIYFSV
-456 DEKDSTLIGLNYLET
+456 DDKDSTLIGLNYLET
-471 DTMRMYISPQRKL
+471 DTMRMFISAERQL
-484 EKIWTCRFEATLYPM
+484 QKIWTCRFEATLYPM
-499 TQIPPGKERLE
+499 SQIPPGKEKLE

-519 PLNKDDLYEW
+519 PLNKDDLFEW
-529 RPKAAGTELKKVQP
+529 RPKAAGSELKKVQP
-543 RVLPKQRLDDD
+543 RTLPKQRLNDEDGTKQSNAQVPTQATGNVAD
-554 EKSGGNTNS
+554 EKI
-563 DKEKTTEQ
+563 
-571 ATKQL
+571 
-576 AVDDENNTDAVATK
+576 VDAVKTDGSAAAK
-590 AKSAVKAS
+590 AKSASAS
-598 AKKGSSA
+598 NAKTTK
-605 ATAKKSTAKNRI
+605 KKSSTSSTTKKTAAKR
-617 TTANRKSK
+617 

>member
-1 MRLKPI
+1 MRLKTI
-7 STSNGDRHS
+7 STSNGDWHS
-16 GVLWAVLCLFVLC
+16 GALWALLCLFVLS

-38 VKTAPQTDDRVY
+38 VKTAPKTDDRVY

-61 FGPVPDAQIVKGK
+61 YGLVPDAQIVKGH
-74 VQFMHKGARM
+74 VQFMHKGAKM

-116 ERAFYDGQAQMMEA
+116 ERAYYDGQAQLMEA
-130 RQNVWLKHRGQT
+130 RKNVWLKHRGQT

-185 AVFYYNVKMIEGDR
+185 AVFYYNVKMIENDR
-199 VITTDTLHYD
+199 IITTDTLQYN
-209 TQSSMAHVL
+209 TLTSMAHVL
-218 GPSKITSKTGVIE
+218 GPSQITSKTGVIE
-231 TRDGYFDTKTSKSKL
+231 TRDGYLNTKTSMSTL
-246 FGRSTV
+246 YGRSTV

-271 QSEGYGDVIYVDKK
+271 QSEGYGDVVYVDKK
-285 NNNSLLCQRFNYN
+285 NKNSLLCQRFKYN
-298 EKTGK
+298 EKTGA

-320 LYVHADSVKLFTYN
+320 LYVHADSVKFFTYN
-334 INTDSVYRLAHCFR
+334 INTDSVYRMAHCFK
-348 HVRAYRTD
+348 HVRAYRQD

-399 STVREAHVLGQALS
+399 STVKETHVLGQALS

-427 SRDMFAYFVE
+427 SKDMFAYFID
-437 GNVRRNDAISNVR
+437 GNVRRNDAVSNVR
-450 SIYYSV
+450 SIYFSV
-456 DEKDSTLIGLNYLET
+456 DDKDSTLIGLNYLET
-471 DTMRMYISPQRKL
+471 DTMRMFISAERQL
-484 EKIWTCRFEATLYPM
+484 QKIWTCRFEATLYPM
-499 TQIPPGKERLE
+499 SQIPPGKEKLE

-519 PLNKDDLYEW
+519 PLNKDDLFEW
-529 RPKAAGTELKKVQP
+529 RPKAAGSELKKVQP
-543 RVLPKQRLDDD
+543 RTLPKQRLNDADGTKQSNAQVPTQATGNVAD
-554 EKSGGNTNS
+554 EKI
-563 DKEKTTEQ
+563 
-571 ATKQL
+571 
-576 AVDDENNTDAVATK
+576 VDAVKTDGSAAAK
-590 AKSAVKAS
+590 AKSASAS
-598 AKKGSSA
+598 NAKTTK
-605 ATAKKSTAKNRI
+605 KKSSTSSTTKKTAAKG
-617 TTANRKSK
+617 

>member
-1 MRLKPI
+1 MRLKTI
-7 STSNGDRHS
+7 STSNGDWHS
-16 GVLWAVLCLFVLC
+16 GALWALLCLFVLS

-38 VKTAPQTDDRVY
+38 VKTAPKTDDRVY

-61 FGPVPDAQIVKGK
+61 YGLVPDAQIVKGH
-74 VQFMHKGARM
+74 VQFMHKGAKM

-116 ERAFYDGQAQMMEA
+116 ERAYYDGQAQLMEA
-130 RQNVWLKHRGQT
+130 RKNVWLKHRGQT

-185 AVFYYNVKMIEGDR
+185 AVFYYNVKMIENDR
-199 VITTDTLHYD
+199 IITTDTLQYN
-209 TQSSMAHVL
+209 TLTSMAHVL
-218 GPSKITSKTGVIE
+218 GPSQITSKTGVIE
-231 TRDGYFDTKTSKSKL
+231 TRDGYLNTKTSMSTL
-246 FGRSTV
+246 YGRSTV

-271 QSEGYGDVIYVDKK
+271 QSEGYGDVVYVDKK
-285 NNNSLLCQRFNYN
+285 NKNSLLCQRFKYN
-298 EKTGK
+298 EKTGA

-320 LYVHADSVKLFTYN
+320 LYVHADSVKFFTYN
-334 INTDSVYRLAHCFR
+334 INTDSVYRMAHCFK
-348 HVRAYRTD
+348 HVRAYRQD

-399 STVREAHVLGQALS
+399 STVKEAHVLGQALS

-427 SRDMFAYFVE
+427 SKDMFAYFID
-437 GNVRRNDAISNVR
+437 GNVRRNDAVSNVR
-450 SIYYSV
+450 SIYFSV
-456 DEKDSTLIGLNYLET
+456 DDKDSTLIGLNYLET
-471 DTMRMYISPQRKL
+471 DTMRMFISAERQL
-484 EKIWTCRFEATLYPM
+484 QKIWTCRFEATLYPM
-499 TQIPPGKERLE
+499 SQIPPGKEKLE

-519 PLNKDDLYEW
+519 PLNKDDLFEW
-529 RPKAAGTELKKVQP
+529 RPKAAGSELKKVQP
-543 RVLPKQRLDDD
+543 RTLPKQRLNDEDGTKQSNAQVPTQATGNVAD
-554 EKSGGNTNS
+554 EKI
-563 DKEKTTEQ
+563 
-571 ATKQL
+571 
-576 AVDDENNTDAVATK
+576 VDAVKTDGSAAVK
-590 AKSAVKAS
+590 AKSASAS
-598 AKKGSSA
+598 NAKTTK
-605 ATAKKSTAKNRI
+605 KKSSTSSTTKKTAAKG
-617 TTANRKSK
+617 

>member
-1 MRLKPI
+1 MRLKTI
-7 STSNGDRHS
+7 STSNGDWHS
-16 GVLWAVLCLFVLC
+16 GALWALLCLFVLS

-38 VKTAPQTDDRVY
+38 VKTAPKTDDRVY

-61 FGPVPDAQIVKGK
+61 YGLVPDAQIVKGH
-74 VQFMHKGARM
+74 VQFMHKGAKM

-116 ERAFYDGQAQMMEA
+116 ERAYYDGQAQLMEA
-130 RQNVWLKHRGQT
+130 RKNVWLKHRGQT

-185 AVFYYNVKMIEGDR
+185 AVFYYNVKMIENDR
-199 VITTDTLHYD
+199 IITTDTLQYN
-209 TQSSMAHVL
+209 TLTSMAHVL
-218 GPSKITSKTGVIE
+218 GPSQITSKTGVIE
-231 TRDGYFDTKTSKSKL
+231 TRDGYLNTKTSMSTL
-246 FGRSTV
+246 YGRSTV

-271 QSEGYGDVIYVDKK
+271 QSEGYGDVVYVDKK
-285 NNNSLLCQRFNYN
+285 NKNSLLCQRFKYN
-298 EKTGK
+298 EKTGA
-303 GWATGKLLAKDY
+303 GWATGKLFAKDY

-320 LYVHADSVKLFTYN
+320 LYVHADSVKFFTYN
-334 INTDSVYRLAHCFR
+334 INTDSVYRMAHCFK
-348 HVRAYRTD
+348 HVRAYRQD

-399 STVREAHVLGQALS
+399 STVKEAHVLGQALS

-427 SRDMFAYFVE
+427 SKDMFAYFID
-437 GNVRRNDAISNVR
+437 GNVRRNDAVSNVR
-450 SIYYSV
+450 SIYFSV
-456 DEKDSTLIGLNYLET
+456 DDKDSTLIGLNYLET
-471 DTMRMYISPQRKL
+471 DTMRMFISAERQL
-484 EKIWTCRFEATLYPM
+484 QKIWTCRFEATLYPM
-499 TQIPPGKERLE
+499 SQIPPGKEKLE

-519 PLNKDDLYEW
+519 PLNKDDLFEW
-529 RPKAAGTELKKVQP
+529 RPKAAGSELKKVQP
-543 RVLPKQRLDDD
+543 RTLPKQRLNDEDGTKQSNAQVPTQATGNVAD
-554 EKSGGNTNS
+554 EKI
-563 DKEKTTEQ
+563 
-571 ATKQL
+571 
-576 AVDDENNTDAVATK
+576 VDAVKTDGSAAAK
-590 AKSAVKAS
+590 AKSASAS
-598 AKKGSSA
+598 NAK
-605 ATAKKSTAKNRI
+605 
-617 TTANRKSK
+617 TTNKEE

>member
-1 MRLKPI
+1 MRLKTI
-7 STSNGDRHS
+7 STSNGDWHS
-16 GVLWAVLCLFVLC
+16 GALWALLCLFGLS

-38 VKTAPQTDDRVY
+38 VKTAPKTDDRVY

-61 FGPVPDAQIVKGK
+61 YGLVPDAQIVKGN
-74 VQFMHKGARM
+74 VQFMHKRAKM

-116 ERAFYDGQAQMMEA
+116 ERAYYDGQAQLMEA
-130 RQNVWLKHRGQT
+130 RKNVWLKHRGQT

-185 AVFYYNVKMIEGDR
+185 AVFYYNVKMIENDR
-199 VITTDTLHYD
+199 IITTDTLQYN
-209 TQSSMAHVL
+209 TLTSMAHVL
-218 GPSKITSKTGVIE
+218 GPSQITSKTGVIE
-231 TRDGYFDTKTSKSKL
+231 TRDGYLNTKTSMSTL
-246 FGRSTV
+246 YGRSTV

-271 QSEGYGDVIYVDKK
+271 QSEGYGDVVYVDKK
-285 NNNSLLCQRFNYN
+285 NKNSLLCQRFKYN
-298 EKTGK
+298 EKTGV
-303 GWATGKLLAKDY
+303 GWATGKLFAKDY

-320 LYVHADSVKLFTYN
+320 LYVHADSVKFFTYN
-334 INTDSVYRLAHCFR
+334 INTDSVYRMAHCFK
-348 HVRAYRTD
+348 HVRAYRQD

-399 STVREAHVLGQALS
+399 STVKEAHVLGQALS

-427 SRDMFAYFVE
+427 SKDMFAYFID
-437 GNVRRNDAISNVR
+437 GNVRRNDAVSNVR
-450 SIYYSV
+450 SIYFSV
-456 DEKDSTLIGLNYLET
+456 DDKDSTLIGLNYLET
-471 DTMRMYISPQRKL
+471 DTMRMFISAERQL
-484 EKIWTCRFEATLYPM
+484 QKIWTCRFEATLYPM
-499 TQIPPGKERLE
+499 SQIPPGKEKLE

-519 PLNKDDLYEW
+519 PLNKDDLFEW
-529 RPKAAGTELKKVQP
+529 RPKAAGSELKKVQP
-543 RVLPKQRLDDD
+543 RTLPKQRLNDEDGTKQSNAQVPTQATGNVAD
-554 EKSGGNTNS
+554 EKI
-563 DKEKTTEQ
+563 
-571 ATKQL
+571 
-576 AVDDENNTDAVATK
+576 VDAVKTDGSAAAK
-590 AKSAVKAS
+590 AKSASAS
-598 AKKGSSA
+598 NAKTTK
-605 ATAKKSTAKNRI
+605 KKSSTSSTTKKTAAKR
-617 TTANRKSK
+617 

>member
-1 MRLKPI
+1 MRLKTI
-7 STSNGDRHS
+7 STSNGDWHS
-16 GVLWAVLCLFVLC
+16 GALWALLCLFVLS

-38 VKTAPQTDDRVY
+38 VKTAPKTDDRVY

-61 FGPVPDAQIVKGK
+61 YGLVPDAQIVKGH
-74 VQFMHKGARM
+74 VQFMHKGAKM

-116 ERAFYDGQAQMMEA
+116 ERAYYDGQAQLMEA
-130 RQNVWLKHRGQT
+130 RKNVWLKHRGQT

-185 AVFYYNVKMIEGDR
+185 AVFYYNVKMIENDR
-199 VITTDTLHYD
+199 IITTDTLQYN
-209 TQSSMAHVL
+209 TLTSMAHVL
-218 GPSKITSKTGVIE
+218 GPSQITSKTGVIE
-231 TRDGYFDTKTSKSKL
+231 TRDGYLNTKTSMSTL
-246 FGRSTV
+246 YGRSTV

-271 QSEGYGDVIYVDKK
+271 QSEGYGDVVYVDKK
-285 NNNSLLCQRFNYN
+285 NKNSLLCQRFKYN
-298 EKTGK
+298 EKTGA

-320 LYVHADSVKLFTYN
+320 LYVHADSVKFFTYN
-334 INTDSVYRLAHCFR
+334 INTDSVYRMAHCFK
-348 HVRAYRTD
+348 HVRAYRQD

-399 STVREAHVLGQALS
+399 STVKEAHVLGQALS

-427 SRDMFAYFVE
+427 SKDMFAYFID
-437 GNVRRNDAISNVR
+437 GNVRRNDAVSNVR
-450 SIYYSV
+450 SIYFSV
-456 DEKDSTLIGLNYLET
+456 DDKDSTLIGLNYLET
-471 DTMRMYISPQRKL
+471 DTMRMFISAERQL
-484 EKIWTCRFEATLYPM
+484 QKIWTCRFEATLYPM
-499 TQIPPGKERLE
+499 SQIPPGKEKLE

-519 PLNKDDLYEW
+519 PLNKDDLFEW
-529 RPKAAGTELKKVQP
+529 RPKAAGSELKKVQP
-543 RVLPKQRLDDD
+543 RTLPKQRLNDEDGTKQSNAQVPTQATGNVAD
-554 EKSGGNTNS
+554 EKI
-563 DKEKTTEQ
+563 
-571 ATKQL
+571 
-576 AVDDENNTDAVATK
+576 VDAVKTDGSAAAK
-590 AKSAVKAS
+590 AKSASAS
-598 AKKGSSA
+598 NAKTTK
-605 ATAKKSTAKNRI
+605 KKSSTSSTTKKTAAKR
-617 TTANRKSK
+617 

>member
-1 MRLKPI
+1 MRLKTI
-7 STSNGDRHS
+7 STSNGDWHS
-16 GVLWAVLCLFVLC
+16 GALWALLCLFVLS

-38 VKTAPQTDDRVY
+38 VKTAPKTDDRVY

-61 FGPVPDAQIVKGK
+61 YGLVPDAQIVKGN
-74 VQFMHKGARM
+74 VQFMHKGAKM

-116 ERAFYDGQAQMMEA
+116 ERAYYDGQAQLMEA
-130 RQNVWLKHRGQT
+130 RKNVWLKHRGQT

-185 AVFYYNVKMIEGDR
+185 AVFYYNVKMIENDR
-199 VITTDTLHYD
+199 IITTDTLHYN
-209 TQSSMAHVL
+209 TLTSMAHVL
-218 GPSKITSKTGVIE
+218 GPSQITSKTGVIE
-231 TRDGYFDTKTSKSKL
+231 TRDGYLNTKTSMSTL
-246 FGRSTV
+246 YGRSTV

-271 QSEGYGDVIYVDKK
+271 QSEGYGDVVYVDKK
-285 NNNSLLCQRFNYN
+285 NKNSLLCQRFKYN
-298 EKTGK
+298 EKTGA

-320 LYVHADSVKLFTYN
+320 LYVHADSVKFFTYN
-334 INTDSVYRLAHCFR
+334 INTDSVYRMAHCFK
-348 HVRAYRTD
+348 HVRAYRQD

-399 STVREAHVLGQALS
+399 STVKEAHVLGQALS

-427 SRDMFAYFVE
+427 SKDMFAYFID
-437 GNVRRNDAISNVR
+437 GNVRRNDAVSNVR
-450 SIYYSV
+450 SIYFSV
-456 DEKDSTLIGLNYLET
+456 DDKDSTLIGLNYLET
-471 DTMRMYISPQRKL
+471 DTMRMFISAERQL
-484 EKIWTCRFEATLYPM
+484 QKIWTCRFEATLYPM
-499 TQIPPGKERLE
+499 SQIPPGKEKLE

-519 PLNKDDLYEW
+519 PLNKDDLFEW
-529 RPKAAGTELKKVQP
+529 RPKAAGSELKKVQP
-543 RVLPKQRLDDD
+543 RTLPKQRLNDEDGTKQSNAQVPTQATGNVAD
-554 EKSGGNTNS
+554 EKI
-563 DKEKTTEQ
+563 
-571 ATKQL
+571 
-576 AVDDENNTDAVATK
+576 VDAVKTDGSAAVK
-590 AKSAVKAS
+590 AKSASAS
-598 AKKGSSA
+598 NAKTTK
-605 ATAKKSTAKNRI
+605 KKSSTSSTTKKTAAKR
-617 TTANRKSK
+617 

>member
-1 MRLKPI
+1 MRLKTI
-7 STSNGDRHS
+7 STSNGDWHS
-16 GVLWAVLCLFVLC
+16 GALWALLCLFVLS

-38 VKTAPQTDDRVY
+38 AKTAPKTDDRVY

-61 FGPVPDAQIVKGK
+61 YGLVPDAQIVKGN
-74 VQFMHKGARM
+74 VQFMHKGAKM

-116 ERAFYDGQAQMMEA
+116 ERAYYDGQAQLMEA
-130 RQNVWLKHRGQT
+130 RKNVWLKHRGQT

-185 AVFYYNVKMIEGDR
+185 AVFYYNVKMIENDR
-199 VITTDTLHYD
+199 IITTDTLQYN
-209 TQSSMAHVL
+209 TLTSMAHVL
-218 GPSKITSKTGVIE
+218 GPSQITSKTGVIE
-231 TRDGYFDTKTSKSKL
+231 TRDGYLNTKTSMSTL
-246 FGRSTV
+246 YGRSTV

-271 QSEGYGDVIYVDKK
+271 QSEGYGDVVYIDKK
-285 NNNSLLCQRFNYN
+285 NKNSLLCQRFKYN
-298 EKTGK
+298 EKTGA

-320 LYVHADSVKLFTYN
+320 LYVHADSVKFFTYN
-334 INTDSVYRLAHCFR
+334 INTDSVYRMAHCFK
-348 HVRAYRTD
+348 HVRAYRQD

-399 STVREAHVLGQALS
+399 STVKEAHVLGQALS

-427 SRDMFAYFVE
+427 SKDMFAYFID
-437 GNVRRNDAISNVR
+437 GNVRRNDAVSNVR
-450 SIYYSV
+450 SIYFSV
-456 DEKDSTLIGLNYLET
+456 DDKDSTLIGLNYLET
-471 DTMRMYISPQRKL
+471 DTMRMFISAERQL
-484 EKIWTCRFEATLYPM
+484 QKIWTCRFEATLYPM
-499 TQIPPGKERLE
+499 SQIPPGKEKLE

-519 PLNKDDLYEW
+519 PLNKDDLFEW
-529 RPKAAGTELKKVQP
+529 RPKAAGSELKKVQP
-543 RVLPKQRLDDD
+543 RTLPKQRLNDEDGTKQSNAQVPTQATGNVAD
-554 EKSGGNTNS
+554 EKI
-563 DKEKTTEQ
+563 
-571 ATKQL
+571 
-576 AVDDENNTDAVATK
+576 VDAVKTDGSAAAK
-590 AKSAVKAS
+590 AKSASAS
-598 AKKGSSA
+598 NAKTTK
-605 ATAKKSTAKNRI
+605 KKSSTSSTTKKTAAKR
-617 TTANRKSK
+617 

>member
-1 MRLKPI
+1 MRLKTI
-7 STSNGDRHS
+7 STSNGDWHS
-16 GVLWAVLCLFVLC
+16 GALWALLCLFVLS

-38 VKTAPQTDDRVY
+38 VKTAPKTDDRVY

-61 FGPVPDAQIVKGK
+61 YGLVPDAQIVKGN
-74 VQFMHKGARM
+74 VQFMHKGAKM

-116 ERAFYDGQAQMMEA
+116 ERAYYDGQAQLMEA
-130 RQNVWLKHRGQT
+130 RKNVWLKHRGQT

-179 NTQTRE
+179 YTQTRE
-185 AVFYYNVKMIEGDR
+185 AVFYYNVKMIENDR
-199 VITTDTLHYD
+199 IITTDTLQYN
-209 TQSSMAHVL
+209 TLTSMAHVL
-218 GPSKITSKTGVIE
+218 GPSQITSKTGVIE
-231 TRDGYFDTKTSKSKL
+231 TRDGYLNTKTSMSTL
-246 FGRSTV
+246 YGRSTV

-271 QSEGYGDVIYVDKK
+271 QSEGYGDVVYVDKK
-285 NNNSLLCQRFNYN
+285 NKNSLLCQRFKYN
-298 EKTGK
+298 EKTGV
-303 GWATGKLLAKDY
+303 GWATGKLFAKDY

-320 LYVHADSVKLFTYN
+320 LYVHADSVKFFTYN
-334 INTDSVYRLAHCFR
+334 INTDSVYRMAHCFK
-348 HVRAYRTD
+348 HVRAYRQD

-399 STVREAHVLGQALS
+399 STVKEAHVLGQALS

-427 SRDMFAYFVE
+427 SKDMFAYFID
-437 GNVRRNDAISNVR
+437 GNVRRNDAVSNVR
-450 SIYYSV
+450 SIYFSV
-456 DEKDSTLIGLNYLET
+456 DDKDSTLIGLNYLET
-471 DTMRMYISPQRKL
+471 DTMRMFISAERQL
-484 EKIWTCRFEATLYPM
+484 QKIWTCRFEATLYPM
-499 TQIPPGKERLE
+499 SQIPPGKEKLE

-519 PLNKDDLYEW
+519 PLNKDDLFEW
-529 RPKAAGTELKKVQP
+529 RPKAAGSELKKVQP
-543 RVLPKQRLDDD
+543 RTLPKQRLNDEDGTKQSNAQVPTQATGNVAD
-554 EKSGGNTNS
+554 EKI
-563 DKEKTTEQ
+563 
-571 ATKQL
+571 
-576 AVDDENNTDAVATK
+576 VDAVKTDGSAAAK
-590 AKSAVKAS
+590 AKSASAS
-598 AKKGSSA
+598 NAKTTKKKSSTSSTTKKT
-605 ATAKKSTAKNRI
+605 TAKG
-617 TTANRKSK
+617 

>member
-1 MRLKPI
+1 MRLKTI
-7 STSNGDRHS
+7 STSNGDWHS
-16 GVLWAVLCLFVLC
+16 GALWALLCLFVLS

-38 VKTAPQTDDRVY
+38 VKTAPKTDDRVY

-61 FGPVPDAQIVKGK
+61 YGLVPDAQIVKGN
-74 VQFMHKGARM
+74 VQFMHKGAKM

-116 ERAFYDGQAQMMEA
+116 ERAYYDGQAQLMEA
-130 RQNVWLKHRGQT
+130 RKNVWLKHRGQT

-185 AVFYYNVKMIEGDR
+185 AVFYYNVKMIENDR
-199 VITTDTLHYD
+199 IITTDTLQYN
-209 TQSSMAHVL
+209 TLTSMAHVL
-218 GPSKITSKTGVIE
+218 GPSQITSKTGVIE
-231 TRDGYFDTKTSKSKL
+231 TRDGYLNTKTSMSTL
-246 FGRSTV
+246 YGRSTV

-271 QSEGYGDVIYVDKK
+271 QSEGYGDVVYVDKK
-285 NNNSLLCQRFNYN
+285 NKNSLLCQRFKYN
-298 EKTGK
+298 EKTGV
-303 GWATGKLLAKDY
+303 GWATGKLFAKDY

-320 LYVHADSVKLFTYN
+320 LYVHADSVKFFTYN
-334 INTDSVYRLAHCFR
+334 INTDSVYRMAHCFK
-348 HVRAYRTD
+348 HVRAYRQD

-399 STVREAHVLGQALS
+399 STVKEAHVLGQALS
-413 VEQMPDSVH
+413 VEQMSDSVH

-427 SRDMFAYFVE
+427 SKDMFAYFID
-437 GNVRRNDAISNVR
+437 GNVRRNDAVSNVR
-450 SIYYSV
+450 SIYFSV
-456 DEKDSTLIGLNYLET
+456 DDKDSTLIGLNYLET
-471 DTMRMYISPQRKL
+471 DTMRMFISAERQL
-484 EKIWTCRFEATLYPM
+484 QKIWTCRFEATLYPM
-499 TQIPPGKERLE
+499 SQIPPGKEKLE

-519 PLNKDDLYEW
+519 PLNKDDLFEW
-529 RPKAAGTELKKVQP
+529 RPKAAGSELKKVQP
-543 RVLPKQRLDDD
+543 RTLPKQRLNDEDGTKQSNAQVPTQATGNVAD
-554 EKSGGNTNS
+554 EKI
-563 DKEKTTEQ
+563 
-571 ATKQL
+571 
-576 AVDDENNTDAVATK
+576 VDAVKTDGSAAAK
-590 AKSAVKAS
+590 AKSASAS
-598 AKKGSSA
+598 NAKTTK
-605 ATAKKSTAKNRI
+605 KKSSTSSTTKKTAAKG
-617 TTANRKSK
+617 